1 MIKFPIEHM
10 KANIFFTKDNNAWAY
25 YKIGENSIGIN
36 DREQEDKLIHSLN
49 KLSWQ
54 LSSFEEIDYKIIPFP
69 IDISKKIDDISGRY
83 EGQYAEIG
91 RYYANRAKDILA
103 DEVKDAVEY
112 KFFIGVKL
120 KEENLS
126 DEGPMQEVF
135 KAFKGINQ
143 TIKHLTGAGAG
154 FDVQEAEK
162 KFKSNEEEAFSEI
175 SAYLGAYRLT
185 EEEMRYMVRY
195 QFMRGNG
202 RPEPK
207 QGLYSL
213 TEGIL
218 DPKEAGFLKI
228 EQIEK
233 ESYCAFLPISELPI
247 DLLYSSWAHSFQA
260 FSFPVE
266 MNIRAV
272 YKGREPDYKETN
284 KMKKR
289 FREQDA
295 QLIEAN
301 EDEDTLISQG
311 RVLLYELENDIKNQ
325 NKPLIRTHAQF
336 VVYGSTKEQC
346 RARAKSIIKR
356 YEDQSLEVV
365 QPLADQLL
373 LFHQAIPG
381 AEIVANDWEQLLTPE
396 SFAESLFSL
405 TRKIG
410 NHTGF
415 YLGRDI
421 SLPGERLENSKQLVF
436 FDPFIARLGVKGSK
450 YSSPHSTLSGPTGMG
465 KSYLLKLI
473 ILNALF
479 MGAKVLITDPKNEI
493 EKAFKKLA
501 KGDDPF
507 SQIVNSFNFITF
519 SADKQDAGKLDPLTF
534 LEKEEA
540 QDTALS
546 ILEYLAEI
554 KGDER
559 EIKTAISEAVRTVVK
574 EESKPGLLKVV
585 KRLQADP
592 LEAVKHVG
600 NYLYEIGTNGTAK
613 LLFSDGNV
621 KGINLSEQVNIL
633 QIQNL
638 TLPGEGEKP
647 SNRDEHIA
655 VALMIPLAK
664 FAAKFAR
671 DDSQTKLTI
680 FEEAWMLTSTGQGHK
695 LIKEMLRTGRSL
707 KSSVYLVTQ
716 SISDYNKADI
726 KENIGTKFAF
736 KAKTAEEAG
745 HIIEYLGLEDNKA
758 NRDMLKNLTEGECI
772 MEDIYG
778 RTAKIKADVLF
789 SEWVQAFNTKDDKN
803 NTAELE
809 EAFI

>member
-1 MIKFPIEHM
+1 MIKFPTEDI
-10 KANIFFTKDNNAWAY
+10 KDNVFYTNNSPWAY

-36 DREQEDKLIHSLN
+36 DKEQEDKLIYNLN

-69 IDISKKIDDISGRY
+69 VDFSKKIDDVSRRY

-103 DEVKDAVEY
+103 DEVKEAVEY

-120 KEENLS
+120 KEGNSS
-126 DEGPMQEVF
+126 DEGPMQGVI

-143 TIKHLTGAGAG
+143 TVKQLTGAGAS
-154 FDVQEAEK
+154 FDVQEAAK
-162 KFKSNEEEAFSEI
+162 KFKANEEEAFSEI
-175 SAYLGAYRLT
+175 SAYLEAYRLT

-195 QFMRGNG
+195 QFMRGIG
-202 RPEPK
+202 KPEPK
-207 QGLYSL
+207 KGLYSL

-218 DPKEAGFLKI
+218 DPSEAGFLKI
-228 EQIEK
+228 EQIDK

-260 FSFPVE
+260 FSFPIE

-272 YKGREPDYKETN
+272 YKKRDQDYKETN

-301 EDEDTLISQG
+301 EDEDTLISHG

-325 NKPLIRTHAQF
+325 NKPLIRTHAHF

-346 RARAKSIIKR
+346 KARAKSIIKR
-356 YEDQSLEVV
+356 YEEQSLEVV

-410 NHTGF
+410 NHAGF

-450 YSSPHSTLSGPTGMG
+450 YSSPHCTISGPTGMG
-465 KSYLLKLI
+465 KSYLLKDI
-473 ILNALF
+473 ILNSIF
-479 MGAKVLITDPKNEI
+479 MGAKVLITDPKNEL
-493 EKAFKKLA
+493 EKKFRAI
-501 KGDDPF
+501 GDHYF

-534 LEKEEA
+534 LENEEA

-574 EESKPGLLKVV
+574 EDSQPGLLKVV

-592 LEAVKHVG
+592 LPAIKHVG

>member
-1 MIKFPIEHM
+1 MIKFPIEDINENIYYTHDN
-10 KANIFFTKDNNAWAY
+10 KALAY
-25 YKIGENSIGIN
+25 YRIGENSIGIN
-36 DREQEDKLIHSLN
+36 DKEQEDKLIYNLN

-69 IDISKKIDDISGRY
+69 VDFSKKIDDVSRRY

-103 DEVKDAVEY
+103 DEVKEAVEY

-120 KEENLS
+120 KEGNSS
-126 DEGPMQEVF
+126 DEGPLQGVV

-143 TIKHLTGAGAG
+143 TVKQLTGAGAS
-154 FDVQEAEK
+154 FDVQEAAK
-162 KFKSNEEEAFSEI
+162 KFKANEEEAFSEI
-175 SAYLGAYRLT
+175 SAYLEAYRLT
-185 EEEMRYMVRY
+185 EAEMRYMVRY
-195 QFMRGNG
+195 QFMRGIG
-202 RPEPK
+202 KPEPK
-207 QGLYSL
+207 KGLYSL

-218 DPKEAGFLKI
+218 DPSEPGFLKI
-228 EQIEK
+228 EQIDK

-272 YKGREPDYKETN
+272 YKGREQDYKETN

-325 NKPLIRTHAQF
+325 NKPVIRTHAHF

-346 RARAKSIIKR
+346 RTRAKAIIKR

-381 AEIVANDWEQLLTPE
+381 AEMVANDWEQLLTPE

-410 NHTGF
+410 NHAGF

-450 YSSPHSTLSGPTGMG
+450 YSSPHCTISGPTGMG
-465 KSYLLKLI
+465 KSYLLKDI
-473 ILNALF
+473 ILNSIF
-479 MGAKVLITDPKNEI
+479 MGAKVLITDPKNEL
-493 EKAFKKLA
+493 EKKFRAI
-501 KGDDPF
+501 GEDYF

-559 EIKTAISEAVRTVVK
+559 EIKTAISEAVRTVIK
-574 EESKPGLLKVV
+574 EDSQPGLLKVV

-592 LEAVKHVG
+592 LPAIQHVG

-789 SEWVQAFNTKDDKN
+789 SEWVQAFNTKEDKN
-803 NTAELE
+803 NTAKLE